1 MIGRSHSAP
10 NPSRIRTA
18 GLALCLCGLLAV
30 PVSAQD
36 SWSVYIST
44 DMEGL
49 SGVGAPGM
57 TQGNG
62 KDYSVGRRMLTR
74 EVQRVVAGIRSA
86 AAERGVSSVRIVV
99 NDSHGDHANALIEDF
114 PPGVEYVQGSLK
126 PLGMTAE
133 LDESFDAA
141 IYLGYHARAGQPGF
155 LAHTGSGL
163 VLDMSINGVPA
174 GEGEMNA
181 AYAGALGVPVVLI
194 AGDADFVRLARETYA
209 TSSEVVVT
217 KTAVT
222 AHAAHLRPVDEVQD
236 ELEAKAK
243 AAMLNLDSY
252 SPWDVG
258 PPFTVEMKLNN
269 ATHVEVAAG
278 LPGVEKTGPLSVRFT
293 EADPERAYRMIRILY
308 RFLSM

>member
-1 MIGRSHSAP
+1 MIRRHPLASAV
-10 NPSRIRTA
+10 
-18 GLALCLCGLLAV
+18 LALLGGALALFAS
-30 PVSAQD
+30 PASGQE

-62 KDYSVGRRMLTR
+62 KDYSVGRRMVTR
-74 EVQRVVAGIRSA
+74 EIQRVVAGIRSA
-86 AAERGVSSVRIVV
+86 AAERGVQSVRIVV

-126 PLGMTAE
+126 PLGMVAE
-133 LDESFDAA
+133 LDGTFDAVM
-141 IYLGYHARAGQPGF
+141 YLGYHARAGQPGF

-163 VLDMSINGVPA
+163 VLDMSINGIPA

-181 AYAGALGVPVVLI
+181 AFAGAHGVPVVLI
-194 AGDADFVRLARETYA
+194 AGDADYVRFARETYA
-209 TSSEVVVT
+209 ARSEAVVT

-236 ELEAKAK
+236 ELEAKART
-243 AAMLNLDSY
+243 AMLDLDAHE
-252 SPWDVG
+252 PWDVG
-258 PPFTVEMKLNN
+258 PAFMVEMELNN

-278 LPGVEKTGPLSVRFT
+278 LPGVEKVGPLTVRFT
-293 EADPERAYRMIRILY
+293 ESDPERAYRMIRILY
-308 RFLSM
+308 RFLRM

>member
-1 MIGRSHSAP
+1 MSPRRWLNSVGTIGAL
-10 NPSRIRTA
+10 
-18 GLALCLCGLLAV
+18 GLVATLYGSPARPLE
-30 PVSAQD
+30 AQQD
-36 SWSVYIST
+36 GWSVYISV

-57 TQGNG
+57 TNGNG
-62 KDYSVGRRMLTR
+62 KDYSVGRRMMTR
-74 EVQRVVAGIRSA
+74 EIQRVVAGIRA
-86 AAERGVSSVRIVV
+86 AAGERGVGSVRIVV

-114 PPGVEYVQGSLK
+114 PEGVEYVQGSLK
-126 PLGMTAE
+126 PLGMVAE
-133 LDESFDAA
+133 LDDTFDAA

-163 VLDMSINGVPA
+163 VLDMSINGIPS

-181 AYAGALGVPVVLI
+181 AFAGANGVPVVLI
-194 AGDADFVRLARETYA
+194 AGDADYVRLARETYA
-209 TSSEVVVT
+209 GTAEAVVT

-236 ELEAKAK
+236 ELEAKAR
-243 AAMLNLDSY
+243 AAMLDLDGHE
-252 SPWDVG
+252 PWDVG
-258 PPFTVEMKLNN
+258 APFTVEMKLNN

-278 LPGVEKTGPLSVRFT
+278 LPGVEKVGPLTVRFT
-293 EADPERAYRMIRILY
+293 ESDPETAYRMIRILY